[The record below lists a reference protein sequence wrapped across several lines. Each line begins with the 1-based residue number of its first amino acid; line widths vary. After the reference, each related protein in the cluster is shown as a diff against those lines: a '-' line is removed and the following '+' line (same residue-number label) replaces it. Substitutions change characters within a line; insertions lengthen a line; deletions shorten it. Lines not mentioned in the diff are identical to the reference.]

1 VLEPLPPSPEL
12 AMAYSNMAQLRMLAG
27 DLAGTRHWGDRAIEL
42 AERLLQ
48 TETLVHALNNVGTAE
63 LTAGLPEGAEKLER
77 SLKLALQGGYE
88 EHVARAYT
96 NLATTRIP
104 RREYA
109 AADPFLEAAIE
120 YCRERDIDAW
130 VLYLSGWLARSRF
143 EQGRW
148 EEADELARFVIE
160 HPGVSA
166 TSKITALAVLGRL
179 RARRGDPGVW
189 GPLDEARELAMAT
202 MEPQRVL
209 PVAAARAEARLLAGE
224 PERVRE
230 EIGDALALTPSHGEG
245 WAAGEL
251 CVLARRAGIELTPPM
266 EPAEPYRLEL
276 AGEFEAAA
284 AAWRTLGC
292 PYEEEQCR
300 S

>member
-1 VLEPLPPSPEL
+1 
-12 AMAYSNMAQLRMLAG
+12 MAYSNMAQLRMLAG
-27 DLAGTRHWGDRAIEL
+27 DLAGTRHWGEQAIAL

-48 TETLVHALNNVGTAE
+48 TETLVHALNNVGSAE

-77 SLKLALQGGYE
+77 SLELALKGGYE

-96 NLATTRIP
+96 NLASTRIV

-109 AADPFLEAAIE
+109 SADPLLEAGLA
-120 YCRERDIDAW
+120 YVRERDIDAW
-130 VLYLSGWLARSRF
+130 ILYLSGWLARSHF

-148 EEADELARFVIE
+148 EEAEQLARFVSE

-179 RARRGDPGVW
+179 RARRGEPGVW
-189 GPLDEARELAMAT
+189 EPLDEARELALVT

-209 PVAAARAEARLLAGE
+209 PVAAARAEARLLAGQ
-224 PERVRE
+224 PELVRE
-230 EIGDALALTPSHGEG
+230 EIGDAIALTPHHGEG

-251 CVLARRAGIELTPPM
+251 CVLARRAGFELAPPM
-266 EPAEPYRLEL
+266 EPAEPFRLEL

-284 AAWRTLGC
+284 NAWRALGC

-300 S
+300 SRT